1 MSLTI
6 VAGIIL
12 ALAVVMLFLRQ
23 DRSQDRSPNPSKDA
37 PEPRRA
43 PDSGPPPAPDLE
55 AQIAARTRFWSAS
68 DHALFAWLLDAAA
81 ADTGAGIAND
91 PLARMRVL
99 EAADKLRQLLETEPE
114 AEVNLPFLAADAK
127 GPKHFVRKVRR
138 GEWMA

>member
-23 DRSQDRSPNPSKDA
+23 DRSQDRSQDRGK
-37 PEPRRA
+37 EA
-43 PDSGPPPAPDLE
+43 PDPSAPPAPDLE
-55 AQIAARTRFWSAS
+55 AQIAERTRFWSAS
-68 DHALFAWLLDAAA
+68 DHALFAWLLAAA
-81 ADTGAGIAND
+81 AVDTGAGIAND
-91 PLARMRVL
+91 PLARMRLL
-99 EAADKLRQLLETEPE
+99 EAADKLRQQFETESE